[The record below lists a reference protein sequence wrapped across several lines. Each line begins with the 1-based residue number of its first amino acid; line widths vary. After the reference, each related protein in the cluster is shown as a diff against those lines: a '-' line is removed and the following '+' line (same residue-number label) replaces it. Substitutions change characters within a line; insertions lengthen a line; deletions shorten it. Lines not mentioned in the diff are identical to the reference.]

1 MFTIL
6 IKQKK
11 TGSLV
16 VFSDS
21 KNIRAGVA
29 ELTKGAVK
37 VVGPFATMSI
47 DALVW
52 VVARAE
58 GARKFL
64 HPAP

>member
-1 MFTIL
+1 M
-6 IKQKK
+6 
-11 TGSLV
+11 

-37 VVGPFATMSI
+37 VVGPFATMST

-52 VVARAE
+52 VLARAE
-58 GARKFL
+58 GARKIWTCRREF
-64 HPAP
+64 

>member
-6 IKQKK
+6 IKQK

-37 VVGPFATMSI
+37 VVGPFATMST

-58 GARKFL
+58 GARKIL